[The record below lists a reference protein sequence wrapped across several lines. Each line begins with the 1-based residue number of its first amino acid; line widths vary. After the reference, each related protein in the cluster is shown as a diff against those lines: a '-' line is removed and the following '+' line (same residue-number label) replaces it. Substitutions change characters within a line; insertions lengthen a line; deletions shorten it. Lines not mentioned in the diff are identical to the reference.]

1 MSTKRKFCACSKHE
15 CGRKFPLW
23 AVCFVILFAGF
34 AVNLPD
40 KLSSQGVKNFDSWSN
55 DIMISDLMYL
65 QHYGL
70 DTALQKSIAPPDL
83 QQVYG
88 TEIDASR
95 LQIQVFEEG
104 KTFPKEIFKKYDSNV
119 TIQRFLYAFLDRV
132 LPVNNATLLLVLKG
146 LNCALLAGMAAAVV
160 CWLGSITHPVFS
172 PVATVILAALCPNFT
187 MYRTNLYWFGG
198 SLFVPMVVSILLV
211 RSKVFQTAAPK
222 KQFTLLASAAF
233 LSCLFKQLVYFEFV
247 STVMV
252 AMTIPVFY
260 WLFAEQKSV
269 REGLRAGVRC
279 IGAQVAG
286 AAGSF
291 VVAVAIRFALQIKDY
306 GWQRAMEIS
315 TENFMLRILGNAQT
329 QSESILE
336 SYEAGYLEV
345 LGKMFRATCFALGD
359 YALSFGQLTGAVA
372 LLAVLYLVVRTWK
385 KPQTPSRTWNAHL
398 IITCLS
404 LLAPLSWFVL
414 AKPHT
419 YVHGRHC
426 TFVWFVPF
434 VIVAVVFSMET
445 IVRLLKTVC
454 ASHPEK
460 AALSVEG

>member
-1 MSTKRKFCACSKHE
+1 MRMKQSFCAGTAHE
-15 CGRKFPLW
+15 RWRKILLW

-34 AVNLPD
+34 AANLPD

-95 LQIQVFEEG
+95 LQNQVFAEG
-104 KTFPKEIFKKYDSNV
+104 KTFPKEVFQKYDSNV

-160 CWLGSITHPVFS
+160 CWLGSITHPAFS
-172 PVATVILAALCPNFT
+172 PAAAVILAALCPNFT

-198 SLFVPMVVSILLV
+198 SLFVPMVVNILLV
-211 RSKVFQTAAPK
+211 QSTAFREAAPK
-222 KQFTLLASAAF
+222 KQFVLLASAAF
-233 LSCLFKQLVYFEFV
+233 ISCLFKQLVYFEFV

-260 WLFAEQKSV
+260 WLFTEQKSA
-269 REGLRAGVRC
+269 REGLRVGVRC

-336 SYEAGYLEV
+336 SYEAGHLEV
-345 LGKMFRATCFALGD
+345 LGNMFRATCFALGD
-359 YALSFGQLTGAVA
+359 HAVSFGQLTGAVA
-372 LLAVLYLVVRTWK
+372 LLAVLYPVVRVWK
-385 KPQTPSRTWNAHL
+385 KPETSARVWNAYL
-398 IITCLS
+398 AITGLS

-434 VIVAVVFSMET
+434 VLVAIVFSMET
-445 IVRLLKTVC
+445 IVRLLKTVS
-454 ASHPEK
+454 ASHPGK
-460 AALSVEG
+460 TVLNVEG